1 LKKNIESL
9 IQLQVI
15 DKKLYEIEMLR
26 GDLPKQVEALQ
37 NEVNAVQEE
46 IDTDKKSIQDF
57 TAEKNSLQ
65 TDLASNKEKIVKY
78 NDQLYKA
85 TSNKE
90 YEATSS
96 QIDYCEQEVK
106 RIQARINELEYK
118 TLELEEALKP
128 KEEKLKGL
136 QDEHRQR
143 KEELDVKIAETAKEE
158 TALRD
163 ERERITPA
171 IRKDI
176 LNKYERIRKAKNNI
190 AVTPIVKESCG
201 GCFNQVPP
209 QVIIELRKKDAIR
222 TCEYCGRILYVPQ
235 VEENSGA
242 SPAA

>member
-15 DKKLYEIEMLR
+15 DKKLNEIEMLR

-37 NEVNAVQEE
+37 SEGEE
-46 IDTDKKSIQDF
+46 LKGEIETDKKSIHDF
-57 TAEKNSLQ
+57 TTERHSLD
-65 TDLASNKEKIVKY
+65 TDLISNKERIGKY

-96 QIDYCEQEVK
+96 QIEYCEQELK
-106 RIQARINELEYK
+106 RIQARINEIEYK

-128 KEEKLKGL
+128 KEEKLQAL
-136 QDEHRQR
+136 MEDFQQRQA
-143 KEELDVKIAETAKEE
+143 ELNVKIAETAKEE
-158 TALRD
+158 NELKDQRGHFL
-163 ERERITPA
+163 PG

-176 LNKYERIRKAKNNI
+176 LNKYERIRKAKNNM
-190 AVTPIVKESCG
+190 AVSPIVKESCG

-222 TCEYCGRILYVPQ
+222 TCEYCGRILYVPDA
-235 VEENSGA
+235 VEALNA
-242 SPAA
+242 VL